1 MWENHIKGQKNPA
14 YVGFFYAIWLLSFF
28 SVYFP
33 YRIQLYIYKNKHT
46 NKMKKETIDSN
57 LREFAKIELS
67 ADYQDFQDF
76 YQNNKSL
83 LFNNIVQLYKELTK
97 TNESKL
103 KLVVESKL
111 DGDVWSTDFVYSKD
125 DLEML
130 MNDVLPFYE
139 ENEEYEICAE
149 IMKINKKLKKL

>member
-1 MWENHIKGQKNPA
+1 
-14 YVGFFYAIWLLSFF
+14 
-28 SVYFP
+28 
-33 YRIQLYIYKNKHT
+33 
-46 NKMKKETIDSN
+46 MKKETIDSN